1 MGDGAATLCAVLLAA
16 SDADGDSFERGWK
29 QRNSIK
35 ESHRERWHANADVF
49 AQTEQTLLSTLQNLG
64 FEAQRRRIEGE
75 DHLLLVHGTSEVGV
89 VSFGI
94 RNSGTQAKT
103 SLSVRLSRSVPN
115 EAFITLLSDVQ
126 ASLTEVLT
134 DD

>member
-35 ESHRERWHANADVF
+35 KAIENAGTPMLTF
-49 AQTEQTLLSTLQNLG
+49 CQTEQTLLSALQNLG

-89 VSFGI
+89 ASFGI

-103 SLSVRLSRSVPN
+103 SLSVRLSRNVPN
-115 EAFITLLSDVQ
+115 EAFINLLSDVQ
-126 ASLTEVLT
+126 ASLTAVLT